1 VHVKTLPIL
10 ILTVLAFSA
19 FPGRASA
26 QRLLP
31 VGVQVDAPP
40 ASALVSRDGAMLGSA
55 VSMSRPEH
63 VAWGAAFGAI
73 VGGVLGALL
82 HQGDHTGEGLNATVM
97 VGAGALLG
105 AGFGAIVGLMLPT
118 S

>member
-1 VHVKTLPIL
+1 MKTLPIL

-26 QRLLP
+26 QRLRP
-31 VGVQVDAPP
+31 VGVHVDAPP
-40 ASALVSRDGAMLGSA
+40 ASALASRDGAMKASA
-55 VSMSRPEH
+55 AMMSRTEH